1 MQVNKETGCL
11 SKEYEPPKIRLCQFC
26 EEDVIRMSSGV
37 VTNEE
42 EVGVPWSD
50 KWFSGTN

>member
-11 SKEYEPPKIRLCQFC
+11 SKEYETPEFRLCQFC
-26 EEDVIRMSSGV
+26 EEDVIRTSGFV
-37 VTNEE
+37 ANED

-50 KWFSGTN
+50 KWFSGTK